1 MDLGIDSLSKFQAIG
16 KEGTI
21 LRATPTSSKISHGP
35 AGFAVS
41 HASHVYRDKVK
52 KEALSSPTFSLIR
65 DIGLDARAA
74 RLIRNPMQTSTDR
87 EIERQ
92 LRPFPT
98 PF

>member
-21 LRATPTSSKISHGP
+21 LRATPTSSKITWS
-35 AGFAVS
+35 GFAVS